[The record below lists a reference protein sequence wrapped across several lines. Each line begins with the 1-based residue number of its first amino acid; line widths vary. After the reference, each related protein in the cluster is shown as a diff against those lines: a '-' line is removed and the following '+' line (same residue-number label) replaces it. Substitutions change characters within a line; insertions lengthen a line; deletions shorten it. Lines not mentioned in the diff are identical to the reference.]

1 MKRKAGWLKRERRNE
16 RGQSLIETA
25 VVLSVLLAAVLLF
38 VHLANLFSTAEA
50 VNQAAREAA
59 HAAAV
64 QQRLDQAC
72 AAAISYAS
80 SRLNAAG
87 ARQGSQ
93 ITVLSYPPGSSVPQP
108 TYVRGGR
115 IVVQL
120 VARIPLVGG
129 ASASYISR
137 ASELIRPGQAR
148 YPVRQA
154 GRSCQATL

>member
-1 MKRKAGWLKRERRNE
+1 MRKQRIPADRRRRRE

-25 VVLSVLLAAVLLF
+25 LILAVAAVCVVGF
-38 VHLANLFSTAEA
+38 FRVANLLSTAEA
-50 VNQAAREAA
+50 VNQAAREAV

-72 AAAISYAS
+72 AAGISYAT
-80 SRLNAAG
+80 SRLTAAG
-87 ARQGSQ
+87 VRAGSQ
-93 ITVLSYPPGSSVPQP
+93 ITVLSYPPGSPTPQNS
-108 TYVRGGR
+108 YVRGGR

-120 VARIPLVGG
+120 TARIPLALG
-129 ASASYISR
+129 ATATLTTS

-154 GRSCQATL
+154 GKSCQATL